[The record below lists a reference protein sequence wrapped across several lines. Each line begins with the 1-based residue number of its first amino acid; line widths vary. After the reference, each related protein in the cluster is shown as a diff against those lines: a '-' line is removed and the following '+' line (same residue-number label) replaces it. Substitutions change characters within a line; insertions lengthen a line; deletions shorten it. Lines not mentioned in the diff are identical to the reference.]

1 MTVRQIS
8 WGVGLLVVLSG
19 GVYGQSGCR
28 QQIPAC
34 RAAHIEDFS
43 WDGRYWRAELYGGET
58 TEIYYTFF
66 RGLRYRIIPCG
77 RSSTQAMPHLRIYNA
92 NRTLLLDTRQQG
104 ERPYWDL
111 ELSSTQ
117 LLLIELYYPSGEG
130 CAALLIGHRASEE
143 VAAAR

>member
-1 MTVRQIS
+1 MTKIPLS
-8 WGVGLLVVLSG
+8 LGIGLLLALSG
-19 GVYGQSGCR
+19 ASYGQSGCR
-28 QQIPAC
+28 QLIPSC
-34 RAAHIEDFS
+34 RSAHIEDFS

-77 RSSTQAMPHLRIYNA
+77 RSSSQAMPHLRIYNA

-117 LLLIELYYPSGEG
+117 LLLIELYYPSGDG
-130 CAALLIGHRASEE
+130 CVALLIGHRASEE
-143 VAAAR
+143 VAAVR